1 MQKWVR
7 IMHKLK
13 EMDITLATIAKLLIC
28 AAAVIHMIFTYV
40 HTNALLLL
48 VNEICGF
55 IMFLFVLA
63 GLVTLFEATQIKKEM
78 KRESVIMK
86 AITAVLCFLTTFL
99 GKLLLD
105 IYRDAIANQ
114 PDLVTDK
121 VETACDFSM
130 ALMVVFVI
138 AGVLL
143 VIDAVITFQRTK
155 NERKED
161 Y

>member
-1 MQKWVR
+1 MRKWVR
-7 IMHKLK
+7 GMNKIK
-13 EMDITLATIAKLLIC
+13 ELNISLAAVAKLLIG
-28 AAAVIHMIFTYV
+28 ATAIIHMIFTYI

-63 GLVTLFEATQIKKEM
+63 GLVALFEATQIKKEVRRETVMM
-78 KRESVIMK
+78 KV
-86 AITAVLCFLTTFL
+86 ITALISFLTTFL

-114 PDLVTDK
+114 PGLVTAN
-121 VETACDFSM
+121 VEKASDFTVVMMTAFT
-130 ALMVVFVI
+130 V

-143 VIDAVITFQRTK
+143 LIDAVITFRRTK

-161 Y
+161 F

>member
-1 MQKWVR
+1 MMK
-7 IMHKLK
+7 KLK
-13 EMDITLATIAKLLIC
+13 DMDITLTSIAKLLIA

-48 VNEICGF
+48 VDEICGF

-63 GLVTLFEATQIKKEM
+63 GLVTLFEATQIKKEIR
-78 KRESVIMK
+78 RETVMMRV
-86 AITAVLCFLTTFL
+86 ITALLCFITDVL

-114 PDLVTDK
+114 PGLVTAN
-121 VETACDFSM
+121 VEKACNFSV
-130 ALMVVFVI
+130 ALMIVFAISGVI
-138 AGVLL
+138 LL
-143 VIDAVITFQRTK
+143 IDAAIVFQKTK
-155 NERKED
+155 YERKED